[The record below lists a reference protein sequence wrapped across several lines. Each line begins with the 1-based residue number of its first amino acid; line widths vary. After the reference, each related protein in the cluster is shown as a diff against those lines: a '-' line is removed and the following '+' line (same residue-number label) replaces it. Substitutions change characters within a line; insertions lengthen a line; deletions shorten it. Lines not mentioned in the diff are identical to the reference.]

1 MEIAALNLMEST
13 AALVFGLLVAGIID
27 SVSGDRYNSESASRC
42 FVVAMVVAIV
52 GISLSPAWLLIW
64 DLGLSG
70 DIATG
75 SVPSE

>member
-27 SVSGDRYNSESASRC
+27 SVSEDRYNSESASRC

-52 GISLSPAWLLIW
+52 GISSSPAWLLN
-64 DLGLSG
+64 LGSWPSG

-75 SVPSE
+75 SVLSE